1 MPHYTSADDE
11 SFVNRITFDFIAQ
24 MANRLETSKMKQSEL
39 AEKLDVGESAVSQV
53 LNLGRMNLTL
63 KTMVRYARALGMK
76 VAIVAYDDSDPHN
89 ENGPV
94 GSEIFTLS
102 WEKIGKPRD
111 IWSMSEASYATDQ
124 CLYTISDWRYG
135 SVNSTLESVS
145 GTAGELPHI
154 PGFQLPLSEKA
165 TYAGN
170 QKLRI

>member
-1 MPHYTSADDE
+1 MPHYTSANDE

-39 AEKLDVGESAVSQV
+39 AKKLNVGESAVSQV
-53 LNLGRMNLTL
+53 LNLASMNLTL

-76 VAIVAYDDSDPHN
+76 VAVVAYDDRDPHN

-111 IWSMSEASYATDQ
+111 VWSVNEVSYATSQ
-124 CLYTISDWRYG
+124 YLYLFPIWNYG
-135 SVNSTLESVS
+135 WMNSTGNVSV
-145 GTAGELPHI
+145 TTGELPPI
-154 PGFQLPLSEKA
+154 SQLQISEKA
-165 TYAGN
+165 THA
-170 QKLRI
+170 

>member
-39 AEKLDVGESAVSQV
+39 ADKLDVGESAVSQV

-76 VAIVAYDDSDPHN
+76 VAIVAYDDRDPHN
-89 ENGPV
+89 ENGPI
-94 GSEIFTLS
+94 GSEIFSLS

-111 IWSMSEASYATDQ
+111 VWSVNESTYATNE
-124 CLYTISDWRYG
+124 CLYTIDNWMQIHG
-135 SVNSTLESVS
+135 SMTSTLGGVS
-145 GTAGELPHI
+145 GTAGELRHI
-154 PGFQLPLSEKA
+154 PQIEFSDKVSFS
-165 TYAGN
+165 YAGN
-170 QKLRI
+170 